1 VIANAGISGPDPIYI
16 NDATLDEPVE
26 PKLSVLDVN
35 LIGVMYTTKLALHYF
50 QAQTP
55 HHDTLLVFQ
64 GSIAGYGDQQG
75 TPQYSAAKWALR
87 GLMRGLRRTA
97 WQHNTRVAYIAPW
110 AVRTR
115 ILSPA
120 IVAHVEK
127 LGMEFATVEDAASAV
142 MRIAC
147 DSRISGRTLA
157 IVPRSWVKNGYVDYD
172 LDDYPEEH
180 PLGKAQAIGDRVAYR
195 TAVAADKQ

>member
-1 VIANAGISGPDPIYI
+1 
-16 NDATLDEPVE
+16 
-26 PKLSVLDVN
+26 
-35 LIGVMYTTKLALHYF
+35 
-50 QAQTP
+50 
-55 HHDTLLVFQ
+55 
-64 GSIAGYGDQQG
+64 
-75 TPQYSAAKWALR
+75 
-87 GLMRGLRRTA
+87 
-97 WQHNTRVAYIAPW
+97 
-110 AVRTR
+110 
-115 ILSPA
+115 
-120 IVAHVEK
+120 
-127 LGMEFATVEDAASAV
+127 MEFATVEDAASAV